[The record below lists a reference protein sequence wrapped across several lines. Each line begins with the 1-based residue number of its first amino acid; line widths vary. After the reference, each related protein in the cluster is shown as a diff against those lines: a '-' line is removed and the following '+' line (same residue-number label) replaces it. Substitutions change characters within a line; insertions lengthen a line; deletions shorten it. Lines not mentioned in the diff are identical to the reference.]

1 MPRRPADP
9 EPRPSRPGPDLRL
22 AARLGGVHQE
32 IGFRIDL
39 GASRHGHVTVTGR
52 VEPRHLNI
60 NGVVH
65 GGVYATIL
73 DTAMG
78 GAVVTLLRDG
88 ETTATTSI
96 YVEFLSAAREGAV
109 LTARGAVLRRG
120 RHIAFAEG
128 NLFDADGK
136 RLSQAR
142 GTWYIW
148 SAEDRTPAPLPRT
161 GTTTPP
167 SDPRRGEPGRADPKR
182 PRSRSR

>member
-1 MPRRPADP
+1 MPRRSSANP
-9 EPRPSRPGPDLRL
+9 EPRPSGPVPDLRR
-22 AARLGGVHQE
+22 AAHLGGFHQE
-32 IGFRIDL
+32 VGFRIDV
-39 GASRHGHVTVTGR
+39 GASRRGRVTVTGT

-96 YVEFLSAAREGAV
+96 YVEYLSAAREGAI

-120 RHIAFAEG
+120 RH
-128 NLFDADGK
+128 
-136 RLSQAR
+136 
-142 GTWYIW
+142 
-148 SAEDRTPAPLPRT
+148 
-161 GTTTPP
+161 
-167 SDPRRGEPGRADPKR
+167 
-182 PRSRSR
+182 

>member
-1 MPRRPADP
+1 MPRRRAAAP
-9 EPRPSRPGPDLRL
+9 EPRPSQSGPDLRI
-22 AARLGGVHQE
+22 AARLGGFHQE
-32 IGFRIDL
+32 VGFRIDL
-39 GASRHGHVTVTGR
+39 RASRRGQVTVTGK

-96 YVEFLSAAREGAV
+96 YVEFLRAAREGAT

-120 RHIAFAEG
+120 RHVAFAEG
-128 NLFDADGK
+128 NLTDSDGT

-148 SAEDRTPAPLPRT
+148 SAEDRSPPPASSA
-161 GTTTPP
+161 GT
-167 SDPRRGEPGRADPKR
+167 GRAGR
-182 PRSRSR
+182 RSGR